1 MSPFTVDVPVIRK
14 LNRGACLHAYG
25 VHRKLLPK
33 ILEWSKNPSDG
44 IDLNVMTRPLESG
57 SVQGYT
63 LWPLGMI
70 QRPLTKGRNSLI
82 NNFEGARED
91 GLLND
96 DWRRN
101 DVFRQ
106 DQSTAKKTGVSYWY

>member
-14 LNRGACLHAYG
+14 LNHAACLHAYG
-25 VHRKLLPK
+25 VRRALLPQ

-44 IDLNVMTRPLESG
+44 IDLDIISGPLQSG

-70 QRPLTKGRNSLI
+70 QRPLTEIRNSLI

-91 GLLND
+91 GFLND

-106 DQSTAKKTGVSYWY
+106 GESTGEKIGVSYWY